1 MRIENITLE
10 NFGVFRHRSFELRS
24 APLVVLYGAN
34 EAGKTTA
41 LNGIRQA
48 LFGFK
53 PSNNKYLTGQ
63 TMQASVDLTLQDG
76 RELTFQRTKGRK
88 DQIDAQLQGV
98 AIDDSRFAE
107 VYSNLNL
114 ESYQNLFGFSQ
125 EELRAGQAALQDAK
139 LSEALAGG
147 SFGGIHVLECLRNE
161 LSESLAD
168 LYKSRGKNT
177 PINQKLR
184 EIQDCKQ
191 ELQSFQTSATEIQD
205 LRKQLKQAIKQND
218 LLRDKATELLA
229 LRRRAERLQK
239 ALPSFEQFEVVR
251 QELSEIDIPTG
262 LDSTFVTQW
271 GDYAEQRKTLHQR
284 VQKLKDSLQKLKH
297 ELKRLGGS
305 SELLESEDLIESLGH
320 QAQSISALREELSR
334 LAKHSQASETK
345 LQNLLDEIELG
356 ELPESTEGLQVSLPQ
371 KRRLQE
377 LARSYRSNRDEVL
390 QLQGQL
396 KAIGEV
402 GSELELDLPESDEL
416 NLLKANL
423 QQLQQLETQAQ
434 HRFEALEQAM
444 GDPEFLKLAQKLAE
458 QLVAGGQLQMQW
470 QLPKPKRVETL
481 AAEFLELDQLARQLE
496 SDLAKLAAEQKQ
508 LETAFSHSNSQQH
521 EESEALLR
529 KLSVFSEQRVGVI
542 NQWMDELS
550 QPLIAAS
557 ISPEQ
562 QIERLQELE
571 RIGQAADQA
580 RDEMIEVAEALA
592 QVRQNQKRLEE
603 IRQRESEL
611 EIQRV
616 DLVERRQNLHENWA
630 AVLES
635 LPLQEIAPDAFQ
647 DWMTDFESWRRE
659 QERQQGL
666 RKELHRLR
674 GQVRQLRERLI
685 DDWPVALLGNEAAE
699 QLFGQLQEWSE
710 SLRSHQQESKRRAD
724 SARQKRK
731 LESRLKDLEAEQSK
745 LTLEFSSW
753 LKTTPVTFD
762 CPPSDCEQLLAVL
775 EGIHAESQKLLGMRE
790 EIDSGNAKLERFE
803 NEVAALRRQLEE
815 RGVSKAAD
823 SHGREPEVWMLS
835 QLRAL
840 REIREE
846 RSKRIQLASDIE
858 HQTQMLGES
867 EKQRETLDE
876 KLAALCVTAGSGSP
890 AETQSLLERI
900 HRAEQLRDRLGKHKA
915 ALMAHCGKADFEEFC
930 SQLAENHPAQVEME
944 LKENR
949 QQLSLVDEQREEQQ
963 TTIGQLQERLEVL
976 AQSSRYQ
983 SSLHKLQT
991 LRGELA
997 ELSEQW
1003 VVTKLAQEMLSRSID
1018 LFATENEPNLL
1029 RKAHGFLATLT
1040 GGRYVTVEHEPGNK
1054 EKFFVRNADGEAFQ
1068 PDRLSTGTREQLYL
1082 AIRMAFISEYC
1093 QSHEALPVVMD
1104 DCFVNFDDQRT
1115 EHALRAVAGWD
1126 EGVQTIILSCHRR
1139 LPEIV
1144 GRIAPDTPILM
1155 LEQDETIAAS
1165 EFAMI
1170 AS

>member
-76 RELTFQRTKGRK
+76 SELTFQRTKGRK

-98 AIDDSRFAE
+98 AIDDSRFDE
-107 VYSNLNL
+107 VYTSLNL

-147 SFGGIHVLECLRNE
+147 SFGGIHVLENLRSE
-161 LSESLAD
+161 LSQSLAD

-177 PINQKLR
+177 PINQKLK
-184 EIQDCKQ
+184 EIQECKQ
-191 ELQSFQTSATEIQD
+191 ELHAFQTSATEIRD
-205 LRKQLKQAIKQND
+205 LRKQLKQAIEQND
-218 LLRDKATELLA
+218 LLRDKATDLLA
-229 LRRRAERLQK
+229 LRQRAERLQK

-251 QELSEIDIPTG
+251 QELSEIDIPAG

-271 GDYAEQRKTLHQR
+271 GDYAEQRKTLQQR
-284 VQKLKDSLQKLKH
+284 IQQLKDVLQKLNH
-297 ELKRLGGS
+297 ELKRLGGN
-305 SELLESEDLIESLGH
+305 SELLDSEDLIESLGH
-320 QAQSISALREELSR
+320 QAENISALREELWG
-334 LAKHSQASETK
+334 LTKQCQVSETRLK
-345 LQNLLDEIELG
+345 NLLAEIELV
-356 ELPESTEGLQVSLPQ
+356 ELPESKEGLQVSLPQ

-377 LARSYRSNRDEVL
+377 LARGYRSNRDEVL

-402 GSELELDLPESDEL
+402 GSEIESDLPEIDEL
-416 NLLKANL
+416 NLLRASL

-434 HRFEALEQAM
+434 HRFEALQKAM
-444 GDPEFLKLAQKLAE
+444 DDPEFLKLARRLAE

-470 QLPKPKRVETL
+470 QLPKPKRVDAL
-481 AAEFLELDQLARQLE
+481 AAEFVELDQLARQLE
-496 SDLAKLAAEQKQ
+496 LDSDKLAAEQEE
-508 LETAFSHSNSQQH
+508 LEAASSQSNSKQH

-529 KLSVFSEQRVGVI
+529 QLSVFSEQRVGVI

-562 QIERLQELE
+562 QIRRLQELE

-580 RDEMIEVAEALA
+580 RDDMIEVAEALA

-603 IRQRESEL
+603 IREREGEL
-611 EIQRV
+611 QIQRV
-616 DLVERRQNLHENWA
+616 DLMERRQQLHENWA
-630 AVLES
+630 NALES

-647 DWMTDFESWRRE
+647 DWMTEFESWRRE

-674 GQVRQLRERLI
+674 GQIRQIREQLV
-685 DDWPVALLGNEAAE
+685 DDWPAALSANESAE
-699 QLFGQLQEWSE
+699 QLFEQLQEWSE
-710 SLRSHQQESKRRAD
+710 RLRSHQQESKRQAD
-724 SARQKRK
+724 SARKQKE
-731 LESRLKDLEAEQSK
+731 LDARLKGLEAEQSK
-745 LTLEFSSW
+745 LTLEFSAW
-753 LKTTPVTFD
+753 LQSTPVTFD
-762 CPPSDCEQLLAVL
+762 WPPSDCEQLLSVL
-775 EGIHAESQKLLGMRE
+775 EGIHAESQKLLGVRQ

-803 NEVAALRRQLEE
+803 NEVAALRSHLEE

-823 SHGREPEVWMLS
+823 SYCREPEVWMLS

-846 RSKRIQLASDIE
+846 RARRIQLASDIE

-867 EKQRETLDE
+867 EEQRESLDK
-876 KLAALCVTAGSGSP
+876 KLAALCLTAGSGSP
-890 AETQSLLERI
+890 SETQSLLERI

-915 ALMAHCGKADFEEFC
+915 ALMAHCGKADFDEFC
-930 SQLAENHPAQVEME
+930 LQLADNHPAQVEMQ
-944 LKENR
+944 LKENHK
-949 QQLSLVDEQREEQQ
+949 QLSLVDGQREEQQ

-983 SSLHKLQT
+983 SGLHKLQT

-1018 LFATENEPNLL
+1018 LFATENEPSLL
-1029 RKAHGFLATLT
+1029 RKAHMFLATLT

-1054 EKFFVRNADGEAFQ
+1054 EKFFVRNAEGEAFQ

-1093 QSHEALPVVMD
+1093 QCHEALPVVMD
-1104 DCFVNFDDQRT
+1104 DCFVNFDDNRT
-1115 EHALRAVAGWD
+1115 ERALKAVASWD

-1144 GRIAPDTPILM
+1144 ARIAPDTPILM